1 MKKNIKANLIIL
13 DFLQRYTGKTVYFD
27 KLSETD
33 KYAFIL
39 TDQYNYHS
47 NIVSPREALDRA
59 VKNADSHREQGYL
72 IYSGRNKKLKI
83 SRK

>member
-13 DFLQRYTGKTVYFD
+13 DFVQKYKGKTIYFD
-27 KLSETD
+27 KLSEAD

-47 NIVSPREALDRA
+47 NIVSPKEALDRA
-59 VKNADSHREQGYL
+59 VRNADSHREQGYL
-72 IYSGRNKKLKI
+72 IYNGRNKKLKI
-83 SRK
+83 RK